1 MAAEICE
8 TGPIAIEQAKYAINY
23 GMETDLSTGLAI
35 ESNAYWV
42 CIPTE
47 DRLEGLAAFREKR
60 KPVYKGTIQRL
71 LKEKTGGVM
80 TEYDYWK
87 IFPRMPKKVTLGD
100 ITVRDGFPASGKI
113 HLHPGQNLLR
123 RRDDLC
129 RLPQHRGDQPGQ
141 PLPDAPV
148 QRCRTGP
155 GASAQRPIQR
165 TLPKSGESIVDDITI
180 TAVTIREPGVDRAI
194 ALAKK
199 GVGPDRCLM
208 MVSTEEE
215 HHFANSGLT
224 LPEYWKECESA
235 IRKCRDAGLQM
246 CGTVSTIWGS
256 PIAGATELKDAV
268 EFTKRWLEIGAT
280 DIEHA
285 DHDGSASAPEV
296 YRYFSM
302 ILDEIPDTSV
312 HIAHFHETKRVASAS
327 VLAALQ
333 AGICHFEGTLGGLG
347 GQPAN
352 FLDDCPVPGTG
363 EYYYKDPRYVG
374 LTCLEDMLVQIDEM
388 GIEHG
393 YDVDRVLWLGRQ
405 LERTVGPP
413 PAKRSGDQRAHPP
426 GRAYRIRPTGVETAQ
441 RENGRDTGPETARRM
456 GGPAVLPERYRP

>member
-1 MAAEICE
+1 MQ
-8 TGPIAIEQAKYAINY
+8 G
-23 GMETDLSTGLAI
+23 
-35 ESNAYWV
+35 
-42 CIPTE
+42 
-47 DRLEGLAAFREKR
+47 
-60 KPVYKGTIQRL
+60 
-71 LKEKTGGVM
+71 M

-87 IFPRMPKKVTLGD
+87 IFPRMPRKVTIGD
-100 ITVRDGFPASGKI
+100 ITVRDGFQHLEKFISTRAKI
-113 HLHPGQNLLR
+113 FYAQEMIFAGCRNIEVTNLGNPYLMPQFSDAEEVLAALR
-123 RRDDLC
+123 SDLFKKRCAKRGVNYDD
-129 RLPQHRGDQPGQ
+129 
-141 PLPDAPV
+141 V
-148 QRCRTGP
+148 
-155 GASAQRPIQR
+155 
-165 TLPKSGESIVDDITI
+165 TI
-180 TAVTIREPGVDRAI
+180 TAVTIREPSVDKAI
-194 ALAKK
+194 ELRKK
-199 GVGPDRCLM
+199 GIGPDRCLM

-215 HHFANSGLT
+215 HHFANSGCT
-224 LPEYWKECESA
+224 LPEYWKEAERA
-235 IRKCRDAGLQM
+235 IKKCRDAGLKM

-268 EFTKRWLEIGAT
+268 EFTKRWLEIGAS

-302 ILDEIPDTSV
+302 ILDEIPDTSL

-333 AGICHFEGTLGGLG
+333 AGIDQFEATLGGMG

-393 YDVDRVLWLGRQ
+393 YNVDRVLWLGRQ
-405 LERTVGPP
+405 MERTVGHRL
-413 PAKRSGDQRAHPP
+413 RSEA
-426 GRAYRIRPTGVETAQ
+426 AI
-441 RENGRDTGPETARRM
+441 NGRTLKEGHPMFSRPGLKKRKEKIGEAAGQKLPSDWP
-456 GGPAVLPERYRP
+456 PQAVLPKQYQP